1 MMSAKLLVLLFIL
14 VAGIAG
20 HTYRE
25 VTGHTVITLVEEPNN
40 DSAKH

>member
-1 MMSAKLLVLLFIL
+1 MTSAKLLILLLIL

-25 VTGHTVITLVEEPNN
+25 VTGNTVITLVEEPHN
-40 DSAKH
+40 DNSQH